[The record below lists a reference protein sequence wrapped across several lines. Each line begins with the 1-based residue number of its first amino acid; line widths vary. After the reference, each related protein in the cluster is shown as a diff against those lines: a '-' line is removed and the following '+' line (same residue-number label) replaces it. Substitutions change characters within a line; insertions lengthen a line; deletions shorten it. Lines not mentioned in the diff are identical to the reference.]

1 MVQDLH
7 LKIPFEK
14 PILFD
19 RIMVFNL
26 AFGVQEFTACPVESS
41 LLYSSDDLRKYF
53 SVVIDRHSC
62 PQL

>member
-14 PILFD
+14 RIPFD

-26 AFGVQEFTACPVESS
+26 AFGVQEFAACPVESS
-41 LLYSSDDLRKYF
+41 LLYSFDDLREYF

>member
-14 PILFD
+14 RIPFD

-26 AFGVQEFTACPVESS
+26 AFGVQEFAACPVESS
-41 LLYSSDDLRKYF
+41 LCFDDLRKYF